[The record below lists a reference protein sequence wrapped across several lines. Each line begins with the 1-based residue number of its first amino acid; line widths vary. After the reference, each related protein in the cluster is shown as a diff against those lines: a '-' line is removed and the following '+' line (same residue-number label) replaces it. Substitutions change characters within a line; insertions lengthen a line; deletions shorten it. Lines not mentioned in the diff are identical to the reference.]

1 MSAVKARFV
10 TICVTDT
17 EAEAIAEV
25 RAGRDVWVRGQGAE
39 RMTAALENPH
49 VGILLSLLA
58 DEWDNTPAEDDGEGA

>member
-1 MSAVKARFV
+1 MSARFV
-10 TICVTDT
+10 TICITDS

-25 RAGRDVWVRGQGAE
+25 REGREIWVSGQGAE

-58 DEWDNTPAEDDGEGA
+58 DEWDNTPADDQGEGA